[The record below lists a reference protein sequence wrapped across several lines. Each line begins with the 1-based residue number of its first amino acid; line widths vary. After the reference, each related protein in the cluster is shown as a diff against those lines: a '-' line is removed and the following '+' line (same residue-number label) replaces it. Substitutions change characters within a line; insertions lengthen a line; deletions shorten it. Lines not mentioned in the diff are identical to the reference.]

1 MSRGTVDLSL
11 VYAQEATRPK
21 FLANGVAAQPDFIML
36 VSLHFVSFSVKQC
49 LKMSKSKVWLSC
61 KVLVTIFI
69 IAKMCSAENA
79 SSYQYL
85 RLPRQAPLRSKI
97 HNHYPPPAI
106 PPTPQSQLS
115 RFPRPQSPVPWLLF
129 LSLLLKQ
136 KHVQEGQF

>member
-1 MSRGTVDLSL
+1 MQ
-11 VYAQEATRPK
+11 YAQEATRPK
-21 FLANGVAAQPDFIML
+21 FLANGVVAQPDFIVIGNSFPTL
-36 VSLHFVSFSVKQC
+36 FYPQVSFSVKQC
-49 LKMSKSKVWLSC
+49 LKMSKSKVLLSC

-69 IAKMCSAENA
+69 TAKMCSAENA